1 MTLATPIPPPPP
13 RPDILLIEDTSS
25 MRAIYEAHLR
35 RAGFTT
41 VSAASAAEGLALFRQ
56 HEAPVVLLDLMLPD
70 RDGIELMSDFFALR
84 PATAV
89 IVLTADRSI
98 DRAVTAMRAG
108 AQDFLVKPVSEH
120 RLMSA
125 IENAFAAVNLTP
137 AGDGAEPA
145 GPLGAFI
152 GGSPAMRAVYARIR
166 AAARSMAPVCI
177 MGESGSGKELC
188 AQAVHQLSLRGC
200 GPFITFDCGAI
211 PSERLDS
218 ELFGHRR
225 GAFPGALGDRPGAAE
240 RAEGGTLF
248 LDEICELDPALQ
260 PKLLRFLQDGA
271 IQPLGADR
279 PQRVDVRIIAASTMP
294 PLEAVRAGRL
304 REDLYYRLVVVPITM
319 PPLRARREDILPIAE
334 DLLRRYAALEG
345 RSFERIA
352 PEAQAVLCAQDW
364 PGNVRELMNVL
375 RAAVVMHD
383 GVALEAGMLPLDGH
397 SGPPEAEPA
406 APPPGTGTPRSLAQ
420 IEREAIE
427 AALARHGGS
436 VPRAARDLDVAPS
449 TLYRKLDS
457 WRKD

>member
-1 MTLATPIPPPPP
+1 MSLAAAIPPP

-35 RAGFTT
+35 RAGFATI
-41 VSAASAAEGLALFRQ
+41 SAASAAEGLALFRQ

-98 DRAVTAMRAG
+98 DRAVMAMRAG

-125 IENAFAAVNLTP
+125 IENALAEVTLAPT
-137 AGDGAEPA
+137 ADGDAPPGA
-145 GPLGAFI
+145 LGSLI

-177 MGESGSGKELC
+177 VGESGSGKELC
-188 AQAVHQLSLRGC
+188 AQAVHQQSLRSC
-200 GPFITFDCGAI
+200 GPFVTFDCGAI
-211 PSERLDS
+211 PPERLDF

-225 GAFPGALGDRPGAAE
+225 GAFPGALADRPGAAE

-279 PQRVDVRIIAASTMP
+279 PQRIDVRIIAASTMP

-304 REDLYYRLVVVPITM
+304 REDLYYRLVVVPISM
-319 PPLRARREDILPIAE
+319 PPLRMRREDILPIAE

-352 PEAQAVLCAQDW
+352 PDAQAVLCAQDW

-383 GVALEAGMLPLDGH
+383 GVALEASMLPVDLRG
-397 SGPPEAEPA
+397 G
-406 APPPGTGTPRSLAQ
+406 APPAPADPATPAPGTGAPRSLAQ
-420 IEREAIE
+420 IERDAIE
-427 AALARHGGS
+427 AALARNGGS

-449 TLYRKLDS
+449 TLYRKLES